1 MESVLNELKQILE
14 HYNEGLETEA
24 ATGFNIID
32 ILASAKSADLIK
44 IVEAALK
51 SEELQ

>member
-14 HYNEGLETEA
+14 QHSEGLETEA
-24 ATGFNIID
+24 ATGFKIID
-32 ILASAKSADLIK
+32 VLASAKSVDLI
-44 IVEAALK
+44 IIIGAALK